1 MKDIKLRKRIGNFI
15 ATLIIIFSVITF
27 VISINEIFSWKND
40 ADKVN
45 DLTNEINE
53 VVSVVTTND
62 SDTTEII
69 EPDIEIDEFNP
80 YFNYIKMNLIEVD
93 FNKLIDINNDTKGWI
108 QVNGT
113 NINYPFVQSKDNEYY
128 LNHAIDKSYNEAGWV
143 FMDYRNDIKSMDKNT
158 ILYAHGRFDNTMFG
172 SLLNIF
178 NNGWLNDSDNFVIKM
193 SSEYENTLWQ
203 IFSAYIIP
211 TTNDYLQIDFSDDIE
226 FLNFLKMLTKRSD
239 YNFNTSVSGSDK
251 ILTLSTCFNNNDK
264 LVLHAKLIKKE
275 DRN

>member
-53 VVSVVTTND
+53 VVSIVTTND

-69 EPDIEIDEFNP
+69 EPDVEIDEFNP
-80 YFNYIKMNLIEVD
+80 YFDYIKMNLIEVD
-93 FNKLIDINNDTKGWI
+93 FNELKDINNDTKGWI

-143 FMDYRNDIKSMDKNT
+143 FMDYRNSIKSMDKNT

-211 TTNDYLQIDFSDDIE
+211 TTNDYLQVDFIDDTE